1 MTHAMIVQPGSG
13 PVLYAP
19 GGDLSVQKLN
29 AVQSGGTY
37 SLAEYTVVPGAGPP
51 LHRHAH
57 EDEGFWILEGVVSFH
72 ADGTT
77 TDAPAGTFVFA
88 PRGTAHTFKNRGASN
103 ARMLLMVSPPGNFE
117 AFYAKIGARS
127 SGGGVPSDQEMIERI
142 MKHASEHGIEIL
154 GPSPL

>member
-1 MTHAMIVQPGSG
+1 MIVPPSSG
-13 PVLYAP
+13 HAYNAP
-19 GGDLSVQKLN
+19 GGDLSVEKLS
-29 AVQSGGTY
+29 AARSGGAY

-51 LHRHAH
+51 LHRHAR

-72 ADGTT
+72 VDGTT

-88 PRGTAHTFKNRGASN
+88 PRGTAHTFRNRGAAN

-117 AFYAKIGARS
+117 AFYAKIGARATD
-127 SGGGVPSDQEMIERI
+127 GGVPSDREMIERI
-142 MKHASEHGIEIL
+142 MKHAPEHGIEIL